1 MVNRRD
7 FISLAGIGGTGLLM
21 NALGGKLNAS
31 SSIIDSANSMVGAS
45 KDLYQIIKLMP
56 VDDTHCHPLTFSDS
70 QTTPNDFVE
79 RFALSAFPISL
90 YFPTGIYDQWKTG
103 DSQTKQKLDRKY
115 KISEKRN
122 EMLFHAKETVFIIY
136 FVKSLADFLNCDPTL
151 DSVIEARN
159 KKGKN
164 YSNYLKSLFKD
175 ANIENVMLDMGYRE
189 GLEIEGLNRF
199 KKAIAPTKGRH
210 ILRVDTILKD
220 LMAKDISFNEIE
232 TKMVADIKDG
242 LDGIGNLGDKSYGM
256 KSYLLP
262 RLGLFKPLYDRDIGK
277 KSWIKFINAMK
288 NGSLPSMHG
297 GDRDEN
303 WEIRK
308 DALRYLH
315 SLALEM
321 CMERDMPMQ
330 FHAGDG
336 EPPRGILRNQD
347 PFDME
352 EMIRFDKDGLI
363 RTPKIILIHA
373 GYPNIGKAAWI
384 SHLYTNCYFEIS
396 LATPLIHQGMLRMYL
411 EAMEV
416 VPLTKILFGSDAYHI
431 PEFYWLAAKW
441 GRIFLSQ
448 ALGVYVDAK
457 IMTEDEAVK
466 AAKRILFQNNRRV
479 YNL

>member
-1 MVNRRD
+1 MVDRRN
-7 FISLAGIGGTGLLM
+7 FISLAGLGGGGLL
-21 NALGGKLNAS
+21 LNAFSSKLTASTSIMDS
-31 SSIIDSANSMVGAS
+31 SSNMEGSA
-45 KDLYQIIKLMP
+45 KDLYREIQSMP
-56 VDDTHCHPLTFSDS
+56 LDDSHCHPLTFKDAI
-70 QTTPNDFVE
+70 TTPDDFVE

-90 YFPTGIYDQWKTG
+90 YFPNGVYDQWKSG
-103 DSQTKQKLDRKY
+103 NAKVKRKLDKQY
-115 KISEKRN
+115 KISDKRN
-122 EMLFHAKETVFIIY
+122 EMLFHVKETVFVKY
-136 FVKSLADFLNCDPTL
+136 LVKSLAQYLDCEPSL
-151 DSVIEARN
+151 DSVIDARN
-159 KKGKN
+159 KQGRN
-164 YSNYLKSLFKD
+164 YTKYLKSLFKD
-175 ANIENVMLDMGYRE
+175 ANIGNAMLDMGYRE
-189 GLEIEGLNRF
+189 GLDEKNLNKF
-199 KKAIAPTKGRH
+199 KNAITPTKGRH

-220 LMAKDISFNEIE
+220 MMATDTSFDDMEAKLI
-232 TKMVADIKDG
+232 ADIEAG
-242 LDGIGNLGDKSYGM
+242 LDGTGNLGAKSYGM

-262 RLGLFKPLYDRDIGK
+262 RLGLFKPLYDRNTAK
-277 KSWIKFINAMK
+277 KSWNNFIKAMK

-303 WEIRK
+303 WRIRK

-384 SHLYTNCYFEIS
+384 SHLYTNCYFEVS

-448 ALGVYVDAK
+448 ALAVYVDAN
-457 IMTEDEAVK
+457 ILTEDEAIK

-479 YNL
+479 YNI

>member
-1 MVNRRD
+1 MVDRRN
-7 FISLAGIGGTGLLM
+7 FISLAGLGGGGLLL
-21 NALGGKLNAS
+21 NAFAGKLTAS
-31 SSIIDSANSMVGAS
+31 SSVMDSASHMEGAT
-45 KDLYQIIKLMP
+45 KDLYREIQSMP
-56 VDDTHCHPLTFSDS
+56 VDDSHCHPLTFKDA
-70 QTTPNDFVE
+70 QTTPDEFVE

-90 YFPTGIYDQWKTG
+90 YFPNGVYDQWKSG
-103 DSQTKQKLDRKY
+103 DAETRRRLDKQY
-115 KISEKRN
+115 KISDKRN
-122 EMLFHAKETVFIIY
+122 EMLFHAKETVFMKY
-136 FVKSLADFLNCDPTL
+136 FVKSLAQFLNCEPNLGT
-151 DSVIEARN
+151 VIHARN
-159 KKGKN
+159 KRGRN
-164 YSNYLKSLFKD
+164 YTKYLRSLFKD
-175 ANIENVMLDMGYRE
+175 ANIGNAMLDMGYRE
-189 GLEIEGLNRF
+189 GLNEANLNKF

-220 LMAKDISFNEIE
+220 MMTKDISFDEIE
-232 TKMVADIKDG
+232 AKMVTDIKDG
-242 LDGIGNLGDKSYGM
+242 LDSMVNLGAKSYGM

-262 RLGLFKPLYDRDIGK
+262 RLGLFKPLYDRSVAK
-277 KSWIKFINAMK
+277 KSWRNFINAMK

-303 WEIRK
+303 WAIRE

-416 VPLTKILFGSDAYHI
+416 VPLTKILFGSDAYHL

-457 IMTEDEAVK
+457 ILTEDEAIT
-466 AAKRILFQNNRRV
+466 AAKQILFQNNRRV
-479 YNL
+479 YNI

>member
-1 MVNRRD
+1 MGIREGVENFTNFLNNDLREEYHQERIFNVGDMIEHMDGTKGMIVRRGSNYVSFESD
-7 FISLAGIGGTGLLM
+7 GLIKKAWLYDIQMSEEPRIPRKKGQPAGSD
-21 NALGGKLNAS
+21 KHS
-31 SSIIDSANSMVGAS
+31 
-45 KDLYQIIKLMP
+45 DLYTDENPK
-56 VDDTHCHPLTFSDS
+56 
-70 QTTPNDFVE
+70 
-79 RFALSAFPISL
+79 
-90 YFPTGIYDQWKTG
+90 G
-103 DSQTKQKLDRKY
+103 
-115 KISEKRN
+115 
-122 EMLFHAKETVFIIY
+122 TV
-136 FVKSLADFLNCDPTL
+136 
-151 DSVIEARN
+151 
-159 KKGKN
+159 KG
-164 YSNYLKSLFKD
+164 LGFKD
-175 ANIENVMLDMGYRE
+175 VATAKASVSKIKNSGKAHAHKIQA
-189 GLEIEGLNRF
+189 
-199 KKAIAPTKGRH
+199 AIAMEQRA
-210 ILRVDTILKD
+210 RV
-220 LMAKDISFNEIE
+220 M
-232 TKMVADIKDG
+232 
-242 LDGIGNLGDKSYGM
+242 
-256 KSYLLP
+256 
-262 RLGLFKPLYDRDIGK
+262 GK
-277 KSWIKFINAMK
+277 TAEAAVYRTFINAMK

-303 WEIRK
+303 WAIRE

-416 VPLTKILFGSDAYHI
+416 VPLTKILFGSDAYHL

-457 IMTEDEAVK
+457 ILTEDEAIT
-466 AAKRILFQNNRRV
+466 AAKQILFQNNRRV
-479 YNL
+479 YNI

>member
-1 MVNRRD
+1 MVDRRH
-7 FISLAGIGGTGLLM
+7 FISLAGLGGGGLLL

-31 SSIIDSANSMVGAS
+31 PTVTDSSNHMEGAA
-45 KDLYQIIKLMP
+45 KDLYPVIQSMP
-56 VDDTHCHPLTFSDS
+56 VDDSHCHPLTFKDA
-70 QTTPNDFVE
+70 QTTPDDFVE

-90 YFPTGIYDQWKTG
+90 YFPSGVYDQWKNG
-103 DSQTKQKLDRKY
+103 DTKTKRKLDRQY
-115 KISEKRN
+115 KISDKRN
-122 EMLFHAKETVFIIY
+122 EMLFHAKETVFMKY
-136 FVKSLADFLNCDPTL
+136 FVKSLAQFLNCEPNL
-151 DSVIEARN
+151 DAVIHARN
-159 KKGKN
+159 KLGKN
-164 YSNYLKSLFKD
+164 YAKYLKDLFQD
-175 ANIENVMLDMGYRE
+175 ANIGNAMLDMGYRE
-189 GLEIEGLNRF
+189 GLDEKNLNKF

-220 LMAKDISFNEIE
+220 MMARETSFDDMEA
-232 TKMVADIKDG
+232 KLVADIKDG
-242 LDGIGNLGDKSYGM
+242 LDGTGNLGAKSYGM

-262 RLGLFKPLYDRDIGK
+262 RLGLFKPLYDRDVAK
-277 KSWIKFINAMK
+277 QSWNNFLKEMK
-288 NGSLPSMHG
+288 AGTLPSMYG
-297 GDRDEN
+297 GDRDKN
-303 WEIRK
+303 WAIRG

-363 RTPKIILIHA
+363 RTPKIVLIHA

-384 SHLYTNCYFEIS
+384 SHLYTNCYFEVS
-396 LATPLIHQGMLRMYL
+396 LATPLIHHGMLRMYL
-411 EAMEV
+411 EVMEV

-441 GRIFLSQ
+441 GRVFLSQ

-457 IMTEDEAVK
+457 LLTEDEAIT
-466 AAKRILFQNNRRV
+466 AAKQILYKNNRRL
-479 YNL
+479 YHI